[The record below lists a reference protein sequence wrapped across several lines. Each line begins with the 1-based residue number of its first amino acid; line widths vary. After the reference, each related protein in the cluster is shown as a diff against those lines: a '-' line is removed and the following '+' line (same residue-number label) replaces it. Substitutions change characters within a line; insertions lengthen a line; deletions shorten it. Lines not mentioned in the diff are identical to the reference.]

1 MLARAELN
9 YPVEHLQQEKQIKRR
24 IIKKKKNNLNA
35 LIKGL
40 FIFTAIIFLV
50 TCLFILTRYADI
62 TNTRIELTR
71 LEKLKVELEK
81 EKLNLMGDLESVKS
95 SLKVSEDAIN
105 KLGMTY
111 PAEGQIVYISVNEN
125 VVNPVE
131 EFSITAQ
138 FKKVLNL
145 FTFLF

>member
-9 YPVEHLQQEKQIKRR
+9 YPVENLQPKQTIKKRTLN
-24 IIKKKKNNLNA
+24 KKKNNLKA
-35 LIKGL
+35 LIKTL
-40 FIFTAIIFLV
+40 FLFTAIIFLV

-62 TNTRIELTR
+62 TNTRLELTS
-71 LEKLKVELEK
+71 LEKHKVELEK
-81 EKLNLMGDLESVKS
+81 QKLNLMGDVENVKS
-95 SLKVSEDAIN
+95 SLKISEDAIN

-125 VVNPVE
+125 TVNPVE
-131 EFSITAQ
+131 EFSIAAQ

>member
-9 YPVEHLQQEKQIKRR
+9 YPVENLQPKQQIKRR
-24 IIKKKKNNLNA
+24 VVKKKKNNLNA
-35 LIKGL
+35 LIKTL

-50 TCLFILTRYADI
+50 TCLFILTRYAQI
-62 TNTRIELTR
+62 TNTRLELTQ
-71 LEKLKVELEK
+71 LEKHKVELEK
-81 EKLNLMGDLESVKS
+81 QKLNLMGDLENVKS

-111 PAEGQIVYISVNEN
+111 PAEGQIVYISVNESM
-125 VVNPVE
+125 VNPVE
-131 EFSITAQ
+131 EFSITSQ